1 MGDFLNNKGQFFS
14 PDLMIAMSVFVFAL
28 LVFFSSS
35 NAVFNDV
42 AIFED
47 RKLADESA
55 HLAMNSM
62 LLSSGEPWN
71 WETLDF
77 ANVSLLGLSFSPNV
91 IESGKVVALAN
102 LLNND
107 VTYLQTRVK
116 LGLGAYDL
124 YFRLSDSDGSTIVY
138 NGAPVEGGRVVTNP
152 KLKFSYKRLVIFNNS
167 NAIFEVILSSA
178 G

>member
-1 MGDFLNNKGQFFS
+1 MIVIGDRGQFFS
-14 PDLMIAMSVFVFAL
+14 PDMMIAMSVFVFSL
-28 LVFFSSS
+28 LVFFSASS
-35 NAVFNDV
+35 AVFNDV

-55 HLAMNSM
+55 HLALNSM

-77 ANVSLLGLSFSPNV
+77 SSVSLLGLSFSPNV
-91 IESGKVVALAN
+91 VEPTKALRLAS
-102 LLNND
+102 LLNNE

-124 YFRLSDSDGSTIVY
+124 YFRVSDSDGATLLY
-138 NGAPVEGGRVVTNP
+138 NGESVEGGRLAQNP
-152 KLKFSYKRLVIFNNS
+152 VLKFSYKRLVIFS
-167 NAIFEVILSSA
+167 GSKAVFEVILSS
-178 G
+178 GS

>member
-1 MGDFLNNKGQFFS
+1 MRLNNRGQFFS
-14 PDLMIAMSVFVFAL
+14 PDMIIAMSVFVFSL
-28 LVFFSSS
+28 LVFFSAS

-42 AIFED
+42 SIFED

-77 ANVSLLGLSFSPNV
+77 SSVSLFGLSFSPNV
-91 IESGKVVALAN
+91 IEPAKVVMLAN

-107 VTYLQTRVK
+107 VSYLQTRVK

-124 YFRLSDSDGSTIVY
+124 YFRVSDSDGATIIY
-138 NGAPVEGGRVVTNP
+138 NGSPIEGGKLALNP
-152 KLKFSYKRLVIFNNS
+152 KLKFSYKRLVIFNSSNS
-167 NAIFEVILSSA
+167 VFEVILSAA